1 MKKKKVVRLTEQDLV
16 NIIKKM
22 IGGMAGVSLDDL
34 GKNNTEVSTDTT
46 STQTTTPSTS
56 GKPSSFRSAVDKII
70 DNFEGGYYH
79 PDMLKD
85 GRVKDRRYGG
95 SGETM
100 FGMDRQAGK
109 QEKTSAGREF
119 WSLIDNENARKN
131 WRHNYMLQDNQ
142 ALALKLKDLI
152 VQIMEPLF
160 IKNMDRFLT
169 PEAKEIVKNNP
180 KLYFNFAYATY
191 NGEGWFEKF
200 AKIINSEVAKGNTNP
215 ESLVDID
222 IMNRKNSGNSLI
234 AQGARKLDQLG
245 DTIA

>member
-1 MKKKKVVRLTEQDLV
+1 MKKKKVVRLNEQDFMSLLQNV
-16 NIIKKM
+16 IDKVKNFSLGGDDDKTEPVKSYPKK
-22 IGGMAGVSLDDL
+22 
-34 GKNNTEVSTDTT
+34 T
-46 STQTTTPSTS
+46 SNFGQ
-56 GKPSSFRSAVDKII
+56 AVDKII
-70 DNFEGGYYH
+70 DEFEGGYYH

-85 GRVKDRRYGG
+85 GRIKDSRYGG

-109 QEKTSAGREF
+109 QELTSAGKEF

-131 WRHNYMLQDNQ
+131 WKYNYMLKDNPT
-142 ALALKLKDLI
+142 LAGRLKGLI
-152 VQIMEPLF
+152 TQIMEPLF
-160 IKNMDRFLT
+160 NKNMERFLT
-169 PEAKEIVKNNP
+169 PEAREIVKNNP

-215 ESLVDID
+215 ESLVNID

-234 AQGARKLDQLG
+234 AQGARKLDKIK